1 MTTTSLQANGL
12 TAAEQL
18 AIETLYR
25 AFNEQNP
32 ALLDQALTPDWD
44 DIPLGPHQQPGRDG
58 MKPVVAM
65 FIAAFP
71 DVKITIQDI
80 FGLGGRAAVRAQITG
95 THQGEFFGIPAT
107 GKPMAIAIHEFHEL
121 KDGRIAR
128 TWHLEDWFGMLNQVG
143 AWPPAAPNPQAAAK
157 RVAEGAAA

>member
-1 MTTTSLQANGL
+1 MTTPTVQANGL

-44 DIPLGPHQQPGRDG
+44 DIPLGPQQQPGREG
-58 MKPVVAM
+58 MKPVIAM
-65 FIAAFP
+65 FTAAFP

-80 FGLGGRAAVRAQITG
+80 FGLKGRAAVRAQITG
-95 THQGEFFGIPAT
+95 THKGEFFGIPAT

-121 KDGRIAR
+121 SGGRVAR

-143 AWPPAAPNPQAAAK
+143 AWPPAAQGAK
-157 RVAEGAAA
+157 QVEEGIAEGAAA